1 VQIFLNWLIQIEPIR
16 LWISVLF
23 APVLTIVGFTFL
35 YGQLKIATKNYD
47 NSIKQ
52 AIVQQKWKETEFIA
66 NQAKDFFSD
75 EIVDRVICILDWE
88 WRKFPVPSLGKELVL
103 FLHAE
108 SSEEWAYKKMKL
120 LENISL
126 IKIT

>member
-88 WRKFPVPSLGKELVL
+88 WRK
-103 FLHAE
+103 
-108 SSEEWAYKKMKL
+108 
-120 LENISL
+120 
-126 IKIT
+126 